1 MLSCTIDGI
10 FVSRL
15 RIKTST
21 LLLLIG
27 WSKIIIYRFP
37 DNQRVGGAK
46 NIQILYRIA
55 RTLIKFFIHK
65 VEQKYFAPLRYV
77 KDKRKVTRFIF
88 STLGISTSNL
98 WLAHFFSCRARLVA
112 QIA

>member
-21 LLLLIG
+21 LLLVIG

-37 DNQRVGGAK
+37 DNQRGDQ
-46 NIQILYRIA
+46 NISTFLYRITYSSFILL
-55 RTLIKFFIHK
+55 TLCA
-65 VEQKYFAPLRYV
+65 VVKYYSTQLLLHYA
-77 KDKRKVTRFIF
+77 KDKRKVIQVFYF
-88 STLGISTSNL
+88 
-98 WLAHFFSCRARLVA
+98 
-112 QIA
+112 